1 MRAALLN
8 GRKWLLLLFLISPA
22 AILDILKSVPPAQIG
37 TGFDGTKV
45 HIIPGWLWNHID
57 ADAGED
63 WSESDNLMLMQ
74 KMLILML
81 TADCAEPGRVEAATE
96 EAE

>member
-8 GRKWLLLLFLISPA
+8 GRKWLLLLFLNSPA

-45 HIIPGWLWNHID
+45 HILDGFGIT
-57 ADAGED
+57 
-63 WSESDNLMLMQ
+63 LMLM
-74 KMLILML
+74 LVRIGLN
-81 TADCAEPGRVEAATE
+81 PSI
-96 EAE
+96 